1 MKKVLLTLA
10 ILGLIFSAQVNYA
23 QESEDATATDEQV
36 VEENADDAT
45 AEEAEA
51 TEADSTVADTTAVA
65 EENEA
70 EKEEAATDA
79 TEKEE
84 EKGPEGLQLIKKF
97 FIDGGGFMFPVL
109 ICLILG
115 LAIAIEKII
124 TLNLK
129 SVNSKKLLKKIET
142 SLKNNDVDGA
152 QEICRNTRGSV
163 ASIFY
168 QAFLRRKE
176 GIEGVEKSIVS
187 YGSVQMGL
195 LEKGLIWISLFIAL
209 APMLGFMGTVIGM
222 IEAFDSIQK
231 AGSISPG
238 LVAGGIKIALLTTVG
253 GLIVAVF
260 LQVFYNYLVSK
271 IDSIVNDMEDS
282 TISLVDMFMEYD
294 VTKK

>member
-10 ILGLIFSAQVNYA
+10 ILGLIFSATVNYA
-23 QESEDATATDEQV
+23 QEDGENAAAETENVAEETEADMEDAEGTEGEADAEEMAEPEAAPEEEKAEDATK
-36 VEENADDAT
+36 
-45 AEEAEA
+45 
-51 TEADSTVADTTAVA
+51 
-65 EENEA
+65 
-70 EKEEAATDA
+70 KEEDKNEGQPT
-79 TEKEE
+79 
-84 EKGPEGLQLIKKF
+84 GLQVIKKF

-129 SVNSKKLLKKIET
+129 SVNSRKLLKKVET
-142 SLKNNDVDGA
+142 SLKNNDVEGA

-187 YGSVQMGL
+187 YGSVQMGM
-195 LEKGLIWISLFIAL
+195 LEKGLIWVSLFIAI

-253 GLIVAVF
+253 GLIVAVI
-260 LQVFYNYLVSK
+260 LQLFYNYLVSK
-271 IDSIVNDMEDS
+271 IDNIVNDMEDS
-282 TISLVDMFMEYD
+282 TINLVDMFIEYD
-294 VTKK
+294 VANK